1 MDSGVVSILTKL
13 IEAGVFGDWTLYLVL
28 LLVGI
33 YALKQIGSPFQRLFD
48 SITKKEDLK
57 EIENRVNSIEKSV
70 EHLENILDNNLDVLK
85 LKVDTS
91 VNKVEEL
98 EKISKGNKLEL
109 DGVMRELQ
117 YTRNALDNISIKI
130 RSEK

>member
-33 YALKQIGSPFQRLFD
+33 YALKQIGTPFQRLFD

-57 EIENRVNSIEKSV
+57 EIENRVSSIEKSV

-91 VNKVEEL
+91 VNKIEEL
-98 EKISKGNKLEL
+98 ENISKGNKLEL

>member
-1 MDSGVVSILTKL
+1 MDEGIVSIITKL
-13 IEAGVFGDWTLYLVL
+13 IEAGVFGDWTLYLVI
-28 LLVGI
+28 LVVGVYSI
-33 YALKQIGSPFQRLFD
+33 KQVFTPFQKLFD

-57 EIENRVNSIEKSV
+57 DIEERIAVIEKSV

-85 LKVDTS
+85 LKIDTS
-91 VNKVEEL
+91 VTKVEEL
-98 EKISKGNKLEL
+98 ENISKNNRLEL
-109 DGVMRELQ
+109 DSAMRELQ

>member
-13 IEAGVFGDWTLYLVL
+13 IESGVFGDWTLYLVL

-57 EIENRVNSIEKSV
+57 NIENRISSIEKSV

-98 EKISKGNKLEL
+98 ENISKGNKLEL